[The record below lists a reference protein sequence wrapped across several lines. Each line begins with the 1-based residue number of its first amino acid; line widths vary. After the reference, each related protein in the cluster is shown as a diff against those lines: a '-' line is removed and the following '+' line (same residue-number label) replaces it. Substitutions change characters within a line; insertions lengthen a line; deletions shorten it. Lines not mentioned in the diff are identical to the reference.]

1 MKKHRFYFVYCSI
14 CIKFENEKVQDCTNT
29 GYFFD
34 GKAKKWRKYLVKMK
48 KGCTFALREPAK
60 PLYDAQMC
68 GSFFITPSQTFFLCI
83 YLVISKEM

>member
-34 GKAKKWRKYLVKMK
+34 GKAKKWRKYLVEMK
-48 KGCTFALREPAK
+48 TMSVFGRFRYFRIPCYQKFDVTSITFPHH
-60 PLYDAQMC
+60 
-68 GSFFITPSQTFFLCI
+68 FFSI
-83 YLVISKEM
+83 M

>member
-34 GKAKKWRKYLVKMK
+34 GKAKKVEEI
-48 KGCTFALREPAK
+48 F
-60 PLYDAQMC
+60 C
-68 GSFFITPSQTFFLCI
+68 GGKTMSVFGSVF
-83 YLVISKEM
+83 VILESPVI

>member
-34 GKAKKWRKYLVKMK
+34 GKAKKVEEIFGGDENYE
-48 KGCTFALREPAK
+48 C
-60 PLYDAQMC
+60 
-68 GSFFITPSQTFFLCI
+68 FLDVFVI
-83 YLVISKEM
+83 LESLVI